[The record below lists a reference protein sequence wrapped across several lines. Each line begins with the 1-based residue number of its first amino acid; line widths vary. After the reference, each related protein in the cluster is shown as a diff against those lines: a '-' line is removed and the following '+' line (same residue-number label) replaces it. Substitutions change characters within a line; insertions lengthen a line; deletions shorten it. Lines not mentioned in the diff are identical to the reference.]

1 MSIRE
6 MTASTIGRQH
16 FGYTSYFLEGI
27 VIVRCEVLGLRG
39 LFLFFL
45 PIPSKNEPFRLF
57 YKW

>member
-1 MSIRE
+1 